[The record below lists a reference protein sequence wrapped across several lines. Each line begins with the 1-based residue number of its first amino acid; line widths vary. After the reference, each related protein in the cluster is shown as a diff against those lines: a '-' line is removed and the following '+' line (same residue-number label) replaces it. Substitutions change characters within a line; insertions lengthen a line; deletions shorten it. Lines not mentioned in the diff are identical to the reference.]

1 MDMSTAR
8 IGFAV
13 LALALSACSG
23 GLDPSAAGELE
34 RGSWGGENAGVI
46 VDDSIAH
53 VHVGCTYGNFRLP
66 LAVDRAGRVDAAG
79 EYLLRAYPVAVG
91 PTMPATLRGALEGER
106 LTFTV
111 TVVDTLAKQTVTLGP
126 ATVRLG
132 EDA

>member
-34 RGSWGGENAGVI
+34 RGSWGRENAGGVG
-46 VDDSIAH
+46 DDSIGH
-53 VHVGCTYGNFRLP
+53 GHVGCTYGNFRLP
-66 LAVDRAGRVDAAG
+66 FAVGRSGRGDGAG
-79 EYLLRAYPVAVG
+79 EYLLRGYPVAGG

-106 LTFTV
+106 L
-111 TVVDTLAKQTVTLGP
+111 
-126 ATVRLG
+126 
-132 EDA
+132 